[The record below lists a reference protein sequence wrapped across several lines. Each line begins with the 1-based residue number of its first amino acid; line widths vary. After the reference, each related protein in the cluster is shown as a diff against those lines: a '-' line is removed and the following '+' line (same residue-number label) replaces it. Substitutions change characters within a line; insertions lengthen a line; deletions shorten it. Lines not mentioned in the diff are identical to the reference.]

1 MKAFVETAIR
11 IFRLLT
17 KVVLHTTR
25 DNDACDDRLL
35 PSTSFIQAYSETKH
49 EMNWESWF
57 CLGTLITLLI
67 TLSRNRIPTDAVMVF
82 ALTMIVGVGAAT
94 RSPNLPDAAQAVAGF
109 GNPGLISI
117 AVLFVVVAGLVK
129 TGAITMARQM
139 IGNPDTVPKALLR
152 LFAPVMGASAFL
164 NNTPVV
170 AMFMPVIDDLCK
182 RTTLSP
188 SRLYLPM
195 AYAATF
201 GGVCT
206 LVGTS
211 TNLIV
216 AGMLKE
222 TKNIDLQM
230 FDLAWTGVPCA
241 IAGAAFLILFSEKLL
256 PDRSAA
262 VNIDEDPRQYT
273 VEMLVL
279 PAGPLVGKSVQAAG
293 LRHLQN
299 LYLVEIVRDGQQL
312 AAVSSRQRLEAN
324 DRLVFVGV
332 IDGVTELK
340 QIRGLAS
347 SADDTRELDVDIT
360 KRRLIEAVVS
370 DRCPLVGSSIRDGL
384 FRTTYN
390 AAIVAIARGDQR
402 IPGKI
407 GDVKLLAGDTLLLD
421 TDEDFLK
428 RQRNSSHFH
437 LVSSVDDSAPI
448 RHDRAWIAIAI
459 LLVMVVMVASGKLA
473 LLPASLV
480 AACLMVTS
488 GCCSLGQARESVDW
502 SLLVVIA
509 SALGIAQ
516 AITRSGLAD
525 TVADNIITLAG
536 GHPWL
541 VLLAVYAITTLFTES
556 ITNNAAAAL
565 VFPIAVSTAA
575 TLNVSVMPFAVCV
588 CVAASAGFATPFA
601 YQTNLMVYGPG
612 GYRFTDYFRIGVPLS
627 LIFMVITVTLTPWI
641 WPF

>member
-1 MKAFVETAIR
+1 
-11 IFRLLT
+11 
-17 KVVLHTTR
+17 
-25 DNDACDDRLL
+25 
-35 PSTSFIQAYSETKH
+35 
-49 EMNWESWF
+49 MNWEPWF
-57 CLGTLITLLI
+57 CLGTLMVLLI
-67 TLSRNRIPTDAVMVF
+67 TLIRNRIPTDAVMVF
-82 ALTMIVGVGAAT
+82 ALTVIVGVGAVT
-94 RSPNLPDAAQAVAGF
+94 RSPNLPDATLAVSGF
-109 GNPGLISI
+109 GNSGLISI

-129 TGAITMARQM
+129 TGAITMARQV

-152 LFAPVMGASAFL
+152 LFTPVMGASAFL

-182 RTTLSP
+182 RTSLSP

-216 AGMLKE
+216 SGMLQDE
-222 TKNIDLQM
+222 GIELQM

-241 IAGAAFLILFSEKLL
+241 IAGAAFLIFFSEKLL

-262 VNIDEDPRQYT
+262 VNVDEDPRQYT

-279 PAGPLVGKSVQAAG
+279 PDGPLVGKSVQAAG

-299 LYLVEIVRDGQQL
+299 LYLVEILRADQQL
-312 AAVSSRQRLEAN
+312 SAVSSRQRLQAN

-332 IDGVTELK
+332 IDGVAELK

-347 SADDTRELDVDIT
+347 SADDTRALDVDIA

-384 FRTTYN
+384 FRTTYS

-407 GDVKLLAGDTLLLD
+407 GDVQLLAGDTLLLD
-421 TDEDFLK
+421 TDEDFIK

-437 LVSSVDDSAPI
+437 LVSSVENSAPI

-459 LLVMVVMVASGKLA
+459 LLVMIIVVASRTID
-473 LLPASLV
+473 LLPASLI
-480 AACLMVTS
+480 AACMMVAS
-488 GCCSLGQARESVDW
+488 GCCSLGQARDSVDW

-516 AITRSGLAD
+516 AITMSGLANS
-525 TVADNIITLAG
+525 VAGTLIAMAG

-541 VLLAVYAITTLFTES
+541 VLFAVYVVATLFTET
-556 ITNNAAAAL
+556 ITNVAAAAL
-565 VFPIAVSTAA
+565 VFPIAVSAA
-575 TLNVSVMPFAVCV
+575 ESLDVSVMPFAICV

-612 GYRFTDYFRIGVPLS
+612 GYRFTDYFRIGIPLS
-627 LIFMVITVTLTPWI
+627 LIFMVITVVLTPWI
-641 WPF
+641 WPFHR

>member
-1 MKAFVETAIR
+1 
-11 IFRLLT
+11 
-17 KVVLHTTR
+17 
-25 DNDACDDRLL
+25 
-35 PSTSFIQAYSETKH
+35 
-49 EMNWESWF
+49 MNWESWF

-67 TLSRNRIPTDAVMVF
+67 ALSRNRIPTDAVMVF
-82 ALTMIVGVGAAT
+82 ALTAIVGVGAAT
-94 RSPNLPDAAQAVAGF
+94 RSPNLPDPATAVAGF
-109 GNPGLISI
+109 GNSGLISI

-129 TGAITMARQM
+129 TGAITMARQF
-139 IGNPDTVPKALLR
+139 IGTPTTVPQALMR
-152 LFAPVMGASAFL
+152 IFAPVMGASAFL

-216 AGMLKE
+216 AGMLKDIGVQLE
-222 TKNIDLQM
+222 M
-230 FDLAWTGVPCA
+230 FDLAWTGIPCA
-241 IAGAAFLILFSEKLL
+241 IGGALFLIFFSARIL
-256 PDRSAA
+256 PDRTAA
-262 VNIDEDPRQYT
+262 VNTDEDPRQYT
-273 VEMLVL
+273 VEMIVL
-279 PAGPLVGKSVQAAG
+279 PDGPLVGKSVHAAG

-299 LYLVEIVRDGQQL
+299 LYLVEIVREGQQM
-312 AAVSSRQRLEAN
+312 AAVSSRQRLRAN

-332 IDGVTELK
+332 VESVTELK
-340 QIRGLAS
+340 QIRGLSA
-347 SADDTRELDVDIT
+347 SADDADALTMDIT
-360 KRRLIEAVVS
+360 QRRLIEAVVS
-370 DRCPLVGSSIRDGL
+370 NRCPLIGSSIREGL

-448 RHDRAWIAIAI
+448 RHDRAWIAIVI
-459 LLVMVVMVASGKLA
+459 LIAMVTLVATSTMQ
-473 LLPASLV
+473 LLPASLI
-480 AACLMVTS
+480 AACLMVAT
-488 GCCSLGQARESVDW
+488 GCCALGQARDSVDW

-509 SALGIAQ
+509 AALGIAQ
-516 AITRSGLAD
+516 AITSSGLAA
-525 TVADNIITLAG
+525 TIADNIIGLAG

-541 VLLAVYAITTLFTES
+541 VLLAVYVVTTLFTES

-565 VFPIAVSTAA
+565 VFPIAVSAA
-575 TLNVSVMPFAVCV
+575 TALDVNVMPFAICV

-612 GYRFTDYFRIGVPLS
+612 GYRFTDYLRLGAPLS
-627 LIFMVITVTLTPWI
+627 LIFMVITVALTPLI

>member
-1 MKAFVETAIR
+1 
-11 IFRLLT
+11 
-17 KVVLHTTR
+17 
-25 DNDACDDRLL
+25 
-35 PSTSFIQAYSETKH
+35 
-49 EMNWESWF
+49 MNWESWF
-57 CLGTLITLLI
+57 CLATLVGLLI
-67 TLSRNRIPTDAVMVF
+67 TLSRNRVPTDAVMVF
-82 ALTMIVGVGAAT
+82 ALTMIVAVGAIT
-94 RSPNLPDAAQAVAGF
+94 QSPNLPNANDAVKGF
-109 GNPGLISI
+109 GNAGLISI

-129 TGAITMARQM
+129 TGAITIARQV
-139 IGNPDTVPKALLR
+139 IGSPKTTSQALLR

-182 RTTLSP
+182 RTGLSP

-195 AYAATF
+195 VYIATF

-216 AGMLKE
+216 AGLLKE
-222 TKNIDLQM
+222 SVFNIQMNM

-241 IAGAAFLILFSEKLL
+241 IAGAAFLTFFSEKLL

-262 VNIDEDPRQYT
+262 VNANDDPRQYT
-273 VEMLVL
+273 VEMRVM
-279 PAGPLVGKSVQAAG
+279 PDGPLVGKSVVAAG

-299 LYLVEIVRDGQQL
+299 LFLVEIVREGQQL
-312 AAVSSRQRLEAN
+312 TAVAPRQRLRAN

-332 IDGVTELK
+332 VEGVNELK

-347 SADDTRELDVDIT
+347 AVDDARDLSVDIT
-360 KRRLIEAVVS
+360 KRQLIEAVVA

-390 AAIVAIARGDQR
+390 AAIVAIARGDRR

-437 LVSSVDDSAPI
+437 LVSGVENSSPI
-448 RHDRAWIAIAI
+448 RHERAWIAITI
-459 LLVMVVMVASGKLA
+459 LLLMVVVVSSQTLQ
-473 LLPASLV
+473 LLPASLI
-480 AACLMVTS
+480 AACLMVTM

-509 SALGIAQ
+509 AALGIAE
-516 AITRSGLAD
+516 AIKASGLAP
-525 TVADNIITLAG
+525 TVANSIIGVAS

-541 VLLAVYAITTLFTES
+541 ALLAVYFLTTLFTEL
-556 ITNNAAAAL
+556 ITNVAAAAL
-565 VFPIAVSTAA
+565 VFPIAMETATSLDVSI
-575 TLNVSVMPFAVCV
+575 MPFAVCV
-588 CVAASAGFATPFA
+588 CIAASAGFATPFA

-612 GYRFTDYFRIGVPLS
+612 GYRFTDYCRIGIPLS
-627 LIFMVITVTLTPWI
+627 LIFMIITVLLTPFF